1 MNSTGGSDFAIT
13 IHFRNNTLYTEVVFL
28 DFDEW
33 INNEN
38 IVPKQDAICVGNI
51 IDGEAIFYFGEATA
65 PKCAI
70 NINTEGVSNCCDA
83 VDIELCYFNKL
94 VIDTDCSLARVSL

>member
-1 MNSTGGSDFAIT
+1 MII
-13 IHFRNNTLYTEVVFL
+13 IHLRDNPLYTEVVFL

-83 VDIELCYFNKL
+83 VDIELCYFYKL
-94 VIDTDCSLARVSL
+94 VIDTDYSLAKVSL